1 MEGNIGNTLKINVSQ
16 EPEKP
21 KYDEWEIKNAVRT
34 LIEAEEIKSNVELMA
49 FVAPE
54 LEKQAKATK
63 SAAEILY
70 GNTTQEP
77 KENK

>member
-1 MEGNIGNTLKINVSQ
+1 MEGNTLKINVSQ

-21 KYDEWEIKNAVRT
+21 KFDEWEIKNAVRT
-34 LIEAEEIKSNVELMA
+34 LIEAEEIKGNAELMA

-70 GNTTQEP
+70 GDNTQKQ
-77 KENK
+77 KEDKQ

>member
-34 LIEAEEIKSNVELMA
+34 LIEAEEIKSNAELMA
-49 FVAPE
+49 FVTPE

>member
-1 MEGNIGNTLKINVSQ
+1 MEEQTLKINVSK

-34 LIEAEEIKSNVELMA
+34 LVEAEEIKNNAELMA

-54 LEKQAKATK
+54 LEKQAKAVK

-70 GNTTQEP
+70 GEN
-77 KENK
+77 KENKQL

>member
-1 MEGNIGNTLKINVSQ
+1 MEENSKTLKINVSQ

-34 LIEAEEIKSNVELMA
+34 LIEAETIKNNAELMA
-49 FVAPE
+49 LVAPE

-63 SAAEILY
+63 NAAEILY
-70 GNTTQEP
+70 GKEP
-77 KENK
+77 QNAEEKK